1 MAIASGLT
9 AESEVRNVGAK
20 KFVCTAGALA
30 ALSILLS
37 AVAAPP
43 RQSAPAAAFKEAS
56 AESLSLELD
65 PVQSKVHW
73 ILPSSLHTVHGT
85 FAVARGM
92 MSMDRESGKAG
103 GEIVVNARS
112 GASGNDSRDAK
123 LHKEILETAKYPDV
137 VFHPTQVEG
146 KVKPSGPCD
155 VKVRGTFSVHGADHE
170 ITALVHA
177 EIVADSWNGSA
188 KFDVPYVEWGIK
200 NPSNFLLKADKVVHV
215 EVEMAGRLQPAK

>member
-1 MAIASGLT
+1 LS
-9 AESEVRNVGAK
+9 AENEVRNFGAK

-37 AVAAPP
+37 AAAAPP
-43 RQSAPAAAFKEAS
+43 RQSTRAAAVKDPAPAVNS
-56 AESLSLELD
+56 VSLELD

-73 ILPSSLHTVHGT
+73 TLPSSLHTVHGT
-85 FAVARGM
+85 FAVVRGM
-92 MSMDRESGKAG
+92 MSLDRESGKAG

-112 GASGNDSRDAK
+112 GASGNDSRDARM
-123 LHKEILETAKYPDV
+123 HKEILETAIYPEV
-137 VFHPTQVEG
+137 VFHPMQVEG
-146 KVKPSGPCD
+146 KVTPTGPCD
-155 VKVRGTFSVHGADHE
+155 VKIHGAFSVHGADHE

-215 EVEMAGRLQPAK
+215 EVEMAGRLQSTK